1 MNQNGTSVN
10 TKLSKPSTLGTK
22 LYSVTQFPNSKVIP
36 KVVEKNDLSKSV
48 TSHLTTKKIIKKCT
62 KVLASGLLKIKTEPI
77 NAYFKNNRAVHR
89 NYLRVTKEHV
99 AILPELLEQARALE
113 PLDEHIGYAS
123 KFAEQIQELLGYVSA
138 SFPFTQS
145 GNKKW
150 APATSHKNNNKPY
163 VDASRTKQT
172 IKTITKEHAV
182 KQNTRKT
189 DNTMLPFTGRVSST
203 NASRSKPRSNTKND
217 RIPQP
222 SRLGHNLFSVGQF
235 YNSDLEVA
243 FRKHTCFVQNFEGV
257 DLLSSSRGSNLYT
270 ISMADMM
277 KSSPICLL
285 SKASKIK
292 SWLWHRCLS
301 HLNFDTINKLAKQGL
316 VKGLPKLKYTKDH
329 LCLECKKKN
338 KESHPH
344 KPEPSTNEKLQML
357 HMDLCRLMR
366 VESINK
372 KRYILVIIDDYSR
385 FTWVKFL
392 RSKDEVP
399 EIIIKFLKQT
409 QVSLNATVRYL
420 NTDNGIEFLNQTLR
434 NYTKDVGITHMTYDA
449 PTPQQNG
456 IFERRNRMFVEATR
470 KMLIFSKS
478 PLFLWAGAVAIACYT
493 QNRTLI
499 HTRYDKTPYELLR
512 DCKPEL
518 KYLHIF
524 SALCYPTNDFKDLR
538 KLKPKA
544 DIGIF
549 IGYSPSKKAYQIYN
563 KRTSQIME
571 TMNVKFDELTHMA
584 SKQHGSGPDLQGL
597 TFGHI
602 CLGLV
607 LNQAAPTSFKPPTK
621 NDWDFLFQLMFDEYF
636 KNPSA
641 ASNTNSAATLPPLD
655 TTRASSSSSTSID
668 KDAPSLSTSSNI
680 KETNSPLN
688 STNVEPNEEVAMF
701 DSDTFTNPFAP
712 LETSS
717 AESSSRIVIVRK
729 WGINFEESFAPVAR
743 IGAIRI
749 FLEYVAQK
757 NMVVFQMDVKIA
769 FLNRI
774 LKEEVYVS
782 QPEGFV
788 NQDHP
793 NHVFR
798 LKKALYRLQISQS
811 PKGIFINQS
820 KCALEMLKKY
830 GLDQCDVVD
839 IPMVFRY
846 LKGTINKGMWYP
858 RNTGFNLTAF
868 ADTDHAG
875 CQDSRKST
883 LGSAQFLGEKLSTI
897 ALSCNTVQHSMMK
910 HITVRY
916 HFIKEQVENG
926 VVELYFVKTDYQ
938 LMDIFTKALA
948 RERFEFLIN
957 RLGMQSITLKEL
969 KRLVE
974 SDEK

>member
-1 MNQNGTSVN
+1 ISSYRQW
-10 TKLSKPSTLGTK
+10 
-22 LYSVTQFPNSKVIP
+22 
-36 KVVEKNDLSKSV
+36 
-48 TSHLTTKKIIKKCT
+48 H
-62 KVLASGLLKIKTEPI
+62 
-77 NAYFKNNRAVHR
+77 
-89 NYLRVTKEHV
+89 
-99 AILPELLEQARALE
+99 
-113 PLDEHIGYAS
+113 
-123 KFAEQIQELLGYVSA
+123 
-138 SFPFTQS
+138 
-145 GNKKW
+145 
-150 APATSHKNNNKPY
+150 
-163 VDASRTKQT
+163 
-172 IKTITKEHAV
+172 
-182 KQNTRKT
+182 
-189 DNTMLPFTGRVSST
+189 RVS
-203 NASRSKPRSNTKND
+203 
-217 RIPQP
+217 Q
-222 SRLGHNLFSVGQF
+222 
-235 YNSDLEVA
+235 SD
-243 FRKHTCFVQNFEGV
+243 
-257 DLLSSSRGSNLYT
+257 S
-270 ISMADMM
+270 
-277 KSSPICLL
+277 
-285 SKASKIK
+285 
-292 SWLWHRCLS
+292 
-301 HLNFDTINKLAKQGL
+301 
-316 VKGLPKLKYTKDH
+316 
-329 LCLECKKKN
+329 
-338 KESHPH
+338 
-344 KPEPSTNEKLQML
+344 
-357 HMDLCRLMR
+357 
-366 VESINK
+366 
-372 KRYILVIIDDYSR
+372 
-385 FTWVKFL
+385 
-392 RSKDEVP
+392 
-399 EIIIKFLKQT
+399 
-409 QVSLNATVRYL
+409 
-420 NTDNGIEFLNQTLR
+420 
-434 NYTKDVGITHMTYDA
+434 TKDVGITHVTYDA

-655 TTRASSSSSTSID
+655 TTGASSSSSTSID

-680 KETNSPLN
+680 KATNSPLN

-701 DSDTFTNPFAP
+701 DSNTFTNPFAP

-717 AESSSRIVIVRK
+717 VESSSRIVDTSYMHTFQQPLIYTKRWTNDHLK

-743 IGAIRI
+743 IRAIRI
-749 FLEYVAQK
+749 FLAYAAQK
-757 NMVVFQMDVKIA
+757 NMVVFQMDVNTT
-769 FLNRI
+769 FLNGI
-774 LKEEVYVS
+774 LKEELYVS

-798 LKKALYRLQISQS
+798 LKKALYSLKQAPRAWYDLLSKFHLSQKFVKGVVDPMLFTRKEGNDLILVQIYVDDIIFAFADPIFYDKFAKLMSKRFKMSMMGQISFFLGRQILQS
-811 PKGIFINQS
+811 PRGIFINQS

-830 GLDQCDVVD
+830 GLDQCDDVD
-839 IPMVFRY
+839 IPMVGQLKLDEDPNGTPVDPTRY
-846 LKGTINKGMWYP
+846 RGMVGSLMYLTASRP
-858 RNTGFNLTAF
+858 DLVFAVCMCARDTGFNLTAF

-883 LGSAQFLGEKLSTI
+883 SGSTQFLGEKL
-897 ALSCNTVQHSMMK
+897 
-910 HITVRY
+910 
-916 HFIKEQVENG
+916 QVENG
-926 VVELYFVKTDYQ
+926 VVELYFVKTNYQ
-938 LMDIFTKALA
+938 LTDIFTKALA

-957 RLGMQSITLKEL
+957 RLGMQSITPKEL